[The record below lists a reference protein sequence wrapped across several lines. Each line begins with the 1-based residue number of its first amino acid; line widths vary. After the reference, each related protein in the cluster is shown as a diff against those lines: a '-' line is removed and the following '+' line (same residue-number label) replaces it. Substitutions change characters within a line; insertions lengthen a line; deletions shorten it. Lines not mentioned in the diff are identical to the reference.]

1 MILMDILFCI
11 CRRSLPFA
19 CTFQKQPPEVF
30 YKKRC
35 SQKFPKI
42 HRKTPVPESFFLI
55 VAKNV
60 TLLKKETLVQKFF
73 CEFCEISQ
81 TAFFT
86 KHLWTTPSDIYKNLF
101 RMPDLMISRKNLMLQ
116 WVQSQHLLNC
126 SCLVIR

>member
-1 MILMDILFCI
+1 M
-11 CRRSLPFA
+11 
-19 CTFQKQPPEVF
+19 
-30 YKKRC
+30 
-35 SQKFPKI
+35 
-42 HRKTPVPESFFLI
+42 PESFFLI

-60 TLLKKETLVQKFF
+60 TLLKKETLVQVFF

-86 KHLWTTPSDIYKNLF
+86 KHLWATPSDIYKNLF